1 MDIRPECVPCLLN
14 RVLFQ
19 SRLAGN
25 GSEFR
30 ALSAAMTAYAEEF
43 AEGRNSAEVATE
55 VHRRAYAAMGV
66 EDPYSDLKIRADEVA
81 GDLLA
86 KAAEFVDGS
95 DDRLR
100 AALTVSLAGN
110 IMDFGQS
117 SSLEGP
123 DNFTGMFE
131 DLLAQGI
138 GSDDTDS
145 LKKILGLPGDILF
158 IFDNCGESQLDKI
171 LIRELKKT
179 GKKVTGVVRGMPI
192 LNDVTMGDA
201 LRIGLDAE
209 LDGIIGTGVFAIGI
223 PSNVPDEISDALSDS
238 CVVIA
243 KGMAN
248 YESLGNRNIGVPVA
262 FVLRA
267 KCVPVANS
275 LNVETG
281 TNVVRLSEV
290 RN

>member
-1 MDIRPECVPCLLN
+1 MDIRPECVPCLLK

-19 SRLAGN
+19 ARLAGN
-25 GSEFR
+25 GSEFK
-30 ALSAAMTAYAEEF
+30 ALSAALSAYAEEF

-55 VHRRAYAAMGV
+55 VHRKAYAAMGV
-66 EDPYSDLKIRADEVA
+66 SDPYLDLKMRADEAA
-81 GDLLA
+81 GSLLA
-86 KAAEFVDGS
+86 KAGESVDGS
-95 DDRLR
+95 EDRLR

-117 SSLEGP
+117 SSIDGP
-123 DNFTGMFE
+123 DDFAGMF
-131 DLLAQGI
+131 DGLLAQGI
-138 GSDDTDS
+138 GSDDTD
-145 LKKILGLPGDILF
+145 LLRKVLLDPGDIIF

-179 GKKVTGVVRGMPI
+179 GKKVIGVVRGMPI
-192 LNDVTMGDA
+192 LNDVTMEDA

-209 LDGIIGTGVFAIGI
+209 LDGIMGTGAFAIGI
-223 PSNVPDEISDALSDS
+223 PSNVPDDISDALSDS

-248 YESLGNRNIGVPVA
+248 YESLGNRDIGVPVA

-267 KCVPVANS
+267 KCVPVADS
-275 LNVETG
+275 LNVDMG
-281 TNVVRLSEV
+281 TNVVRVAYV